1 VTASGGVR
9 AANAALVVA
18 ATGVDDL
25 HAAPRRPAGTARA
38 GDVSCAG
45 VGVPP
50 GYDHV
55 ETDPDE
61 VAPLRAVRT
70 APVNAL
76 EMSAFKNSGK
86 CYYPI

>member
-1 VTASGGVR
+1 MACGGVP

-38 GDVSCAG
+38 GDVSYAG

-50 GYDHV
+50 GHDHF
-55 ETDPDE
+55 ETDRHE
-61 VAPLRAVRT
+61 VAALCAIRT
-70 APVNAL
+70 A
-76 EMSAFKNSGK
+76 
-86 CYYPI
+86 